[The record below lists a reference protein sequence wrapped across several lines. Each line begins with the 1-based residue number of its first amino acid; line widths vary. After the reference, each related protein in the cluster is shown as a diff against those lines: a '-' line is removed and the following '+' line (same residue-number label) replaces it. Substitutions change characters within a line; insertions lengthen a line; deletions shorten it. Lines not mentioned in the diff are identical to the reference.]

1 MVAWRK
7 ALARLTRGRPSDSPV
22 DPVVGEVRRQKLTY
36 LPVGALNDLFEAAVQ
51 ADRSRRPGIFIEAG
65 CALGGSAIVLA
76 KAKQP
81 ERPLFVH
88 DVFGMIP
95 PPSDDDGSEVH
106 ARYKTIASG
115 KAKGLGGD
123 LYYGYQENLRLRVA
137 ENFAECGID
146 LRKRHVRL
154 IEGLFQDT
162 LDPAG
167 PVALAHVDG
176 DWYESVKVCLERIW
190 PALSPGG
197 VIVVDDYH
205 DWSGCRK
212 ATDEFLAGRRD
223 VRVEHLRRPHLIKV

>member
-1 MVAWRK
+1 MVTTTLMNGLRARFGGDSVPTDLVPLVREK
-7 ALARLTRGRPSDSPV
+7 RITLMHAAVLGELRDRALAV
-22 DPVVGEVRRQKLTY
+22 EQ
-36 LPVGALNDLFEAAVQ
+36 E
-51 ADRSRRPGIFIEAG
+51 GIKGSMIEAG
-65 CALGGSAIVLA
+65 CAMGGSAIVLA
-76 KAKQP
+76 AAKSRR
-81 ERPLFVH
+81 RPLYVH

-95 PPSDDDGSEVH
+95 PPSDHDGSEVH
-106 ARYKTIASG
+106 ARYRTIVNG

-123 LYYGYQENLRLRVA
+123 VYYGYQENLRLRVA

-146 LRKRHVRL
+146 LRKRRVQL

-197 VIVVDDYH
+197 AIVIDDYH
-205 DWSGCRK
+205 VWSGCRK
-212 ATDEFLAGRRD
+212 ATDEFLTGRRD

>member
-1 MVAWRK
+1 MVTTLMSALRARFGQDHVPTDLVPLVREK
-7 ALARLTRGRPSDSPV
+7 RITLMHAAVLAELRDRALAV
-22 DPVVGEVRRQKLTY
+22 EQ
-36 LPVGALNDLFEAAVQ
+36 E
-51 ADRSRRPGIFIEAG
+51 GIKGSIIEAG
-65 CALGGSAIVLA
+65 CAMGGSAIVLA
-76 KAKQP
+76 AAKS
-81 ERPLFVH
+81 RRRRLFVH

-95 PPSDDDGSEVH
+95 PPSDDDGEDVH
-106 ARYKTIASG
+106 ARYRTIASG

-162 LDPAG
+162 LHPAG

-190 PALSPGG
+190 PALSRGG
-197 VIVVDDYH
+197 VIVIDDYH
-205 DWSGCRK
+205 YWSGCRK

-223 VRVEHLRRPHLIKV
+223 VRVEHLRRPHLVKV